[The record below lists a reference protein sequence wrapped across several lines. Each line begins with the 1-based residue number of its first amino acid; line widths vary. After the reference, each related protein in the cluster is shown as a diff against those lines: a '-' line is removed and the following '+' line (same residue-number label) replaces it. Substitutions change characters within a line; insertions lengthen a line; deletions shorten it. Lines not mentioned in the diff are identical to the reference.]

1 MDLFQTIAT
10 LTVACRL
17 GHYHV
22 TALIGEGGM
31 GYVYHRF
38 HSEYGIWPDA
48 LFPARKECLQ
58 CLKNRYL
65 YLPL

>member
-1 MDLFQTIAT
+1 
-10 LTVACRL
+10 
-17 GHYHV
+17 
-22 TALIGEGGM
+22 M

-38 HSEYGIWPDA
+38 HSEYGFWLDA

-58 CLKNRYL
+58 CLKKRYL